1 MVYLCLQRLNA
12 QSVWKALPALPA
24 ISGTSFI
31 MTLMQRCVEPGKIN
45 VSIGGQQPSDATLKA
60 KKAVQKELV
69 LTGKKWIV
77 P

>member
-1 MVYLCLQRLNA
+1 MVYLCLQRLNT

-31 MTLMQRCVEPGKIN
+31 DALMQRCVEPGKIN
-45 VSIGGQQPSDATLKA
+45 VGIGGQQPSEATLKA
-60 KKAVQKELV
+60 GKAVQQELL
-69 LTGKKWIV
+69 LTGKKWII